1 MHANLYDLIG
11 QFSNKKKEDTIS
23 FIMKHGKK
31 RVFQKEE
38 LIVTEGSLS
47 STVYIILTGKVQ
59 VFRKDLLNNTVVI
72 TYLTDG
78 DIFGEMGIF
87 LDRKRSASVISVTEV
102 VLAEFTNAEFVKA
115 LLEIP
120 DLMYRLF
127 QSFAQNLTQMND
139 KLNRMSELSVIKMLT
154 GYFLISN
161 LSDIQIPDKFTV
173 SISELAKTLNLS
185 SEQVYAGLQYLKRN
199 DILEDFKVLGG
210 SFFTFRIQKEKIFT
224 LLKSSQLN
232 HE

>member
-1 MHANLYDLIG
+1 MHTNIFDLVG
-11 QFSNKKKEDTIS
+11 QISNKKKEDTVS
-23 FIMKHGKK
+23 FILKRGKK
-31 RVFQKEE
+31 RVYQKEE
-38 LIVTEGSLS
+38 LIVTEGSFS
-47 STVYIILTGKVQ
+47 NAVYIILTGKVQ
-59 VFRKDLLNNTVVI
+59 VFRKDLLNNHVII

-139 KLNRMSELSVIKMLT
+139 KLNHMTELSVIKMLA
-154 GYFLISN
+154 GHFLIGHVKDMEIPEQITISIKE
-161 LSDIQIPDKFTV
+161 LSTD
-173 SISELAKTLNLS
+173 LNLA

-210 SFFTFRIQKEKIFT
+210 SFFTFKIKKEKIFT

-232 HE
+232 NE

>member
-1 MHANLYDLIG
+1 MNTNIFDLVG
-11 QFSNKKKEDTIS
+11 QISNKKKEDTVS
-23 FIMKHGKK
+23 FILKRGKK

-38 LIVTEGSLS
+38 LIVTEGSFS
-47 STVYIILTGKVQ
+47 NAVYIILTGKVQ
-59 VFRKDLLNNTVVI
+59 VFRKDLLNNHVII
-72 TYLTDG
+72 TYLSDG

-139 KLNRMSELSVIKMLT
+139 KLNRMTELTVIKMLAGHFLT
-154 GYFLISN
+154 GQVKDLD
-161 LSDIQIPDKFTV
+161 LPDKVTV
-173 SISELAKTLNLS
+173 SIKELSTELNLS

-210 SFFTFRIQKEKIFT
+210 SFFTFRIQKEKIFD

>member
-1 MHANLYDLIG
+1 MNTNIFDLVG
-11 QFSNKKKEDTIS
+11 QISNKKKEDTVS
-23 FIMKHGKK
+23 FILKRGKK

-38 LIVTEGSLS
+38 LIVTEGSFS
-47 STVYIILTGKVQ
+47 NAVYIILTGKVQ
-59 VFRKDLLNNTVVI
+59 VFRKDLLNNHVII
-72 TYLTDG
+72 TYLSDG

-139 KLNRMSELSVIKMLT
+139 KLNRMTELTVIKMLAGHFLT
-154 GYFLISN
+154 GQVKDLD
-161 LSDIQIPDKFTV
+161 LPDKVTV
-173 SISELAKTLNLS
+173 SIKELSTELNLS

-210 SFFTFRIQKEKIFT
+210 SFFTFRIQKEKIFD

-232 HE
+232 NE

>member
-1 MHANLYDLIG
+1 
-11 QFSNKKKEDTIS
+11 
-23 FIMKHGKK
+23 
-31 RVFQKEE
+31 
-38 LIVTEGSLS
+38 
-47 STVYIILTGKVQ
+47 
-59 VFRKDLLNNTVVI
+59 
-72 TYLTDG
+72 
-78 DIFGEMGIF
+78 MGIF

-139 KLNRMSELSVIKMLT
+139 KLNRMTELTVIKMLAGHFLT
-154 GYFLISN
+154 GQVKDLD
-161 LSDIQIPDKFTV
+161 LPDKVTV
-173 SISELAKTLNLS
+173 SIKELSTELNLS